1 MYVSKYCL
9 NPDKVTNLP
18 SQNFK
23 SILELIT
30 DAFFKHGEKDTLR
43 SCIAALSFC
52 SIESQAE
59 LQDYAQ
65 NKLKD
70 LENEL
75 IVKLKLAM
83 KEVAVCMFLLY
94 GLLSLSSKI

>member
-1 MYVSKYCL
+1 M
-9 NPDKVTNLP
+9 PF
-18 SQNFK
+18 QNFK

-52 SIESQAE
+52 SVESQAD
-59 LQDYAQ
+59 LQDFAQ

-75 IVKLKLAM
+75 IVKLKSAI
-83 KEVAVCMFLLY
+83 KEVAVCMFLLRAIFSF
-94 GLLSLSSKI
+94 LSII